1 MRKITLHLFHKACAL
16 ATKLAPLA
24 LCMCTERRED
34 DMSDDE
40 TIVMALWD
48 AHVKV
53 DVDVGMVANVNTNV
67 DTHLACSIILPII
80 VTPSR
85 TPRIGRNF
93 WVN

>member
-1 MRKITLHLFHKACAL
+1 MHVRHES
-16 ATKLAPLA
+16 
-24 LCMCTERRED
+24 TERRED

-40 TIVMALWD
+40 TIVVALYD

-53 DVDVGMVANVNTNV
+53 DVDVGMIANVNTNV